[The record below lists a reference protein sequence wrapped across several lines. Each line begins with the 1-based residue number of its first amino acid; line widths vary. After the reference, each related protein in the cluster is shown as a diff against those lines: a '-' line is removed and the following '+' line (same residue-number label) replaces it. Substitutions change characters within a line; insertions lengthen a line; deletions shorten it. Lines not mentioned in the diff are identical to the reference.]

1 MGNSKWIQARFT
13 SQCRGCRQPVKK
25 GESVL
30 WFPRM
35 KAVECHNCATESV
48 EDNSRR
54 AWVESHENAYYE
66 QIERNLGLS
75 EEWYHE
81 LHLH

>member
-13 SQCRGCRQPVKK
+13 SQCRGCRQQVRK

-30 WFPRM
+30 WFPTA
-35 KAVECHNCATESV
+35 KAVECNRCATETKD
-48 EDNSRR
+48 ERGAR
-54 AWVESHENAYYE
+54 AWVEGQENAYYE

-75 EEWYHE
+75 Y
-81 LHLH
+81 

>member
-1 MGNSKWIQARFT
+1 MNRNSKWIQAKFT
-13 SQCRGCRQPVKK
+13 SQCRGCHQPIKK
-25 GESVL
+25 GELVL

-35 KAVECHNCATESV
+35 KAVECNRCATES
-48 EDNSRR
+48 EEEHSRR

-75 EEWYHE
+75 YDAYNYQ
-81 LHLH
+81 